1 MKLDVKAMAFT
12 IGLVW
17 GAAMFLTGVAYVIS
31 EGYGEAFLDV
41 MASVYPGYD
50 ATSNFG
56 DVIVGTLY
64 GLVDGAVGGAVV
76 AWLYNRLA
84 GPWIWCGVGS
94 LRHSWF
100 GSAGWGA
107 LMFPLCY
114 LGRVVSR
121 CNSISRQKVRGNRH
135 DVTEFG
141 EDLVVADSGANHD
154 GQIVALPDTW

>member
-17 GAAMFLTGVAYVIS
+17 GAAMLLAGVAYVIS
-31 EGYGEAFLDV
+31 DGYAEAFLDV

-50 ATSNFG
+50 GTSNFG

-84 GPWIWCGVGS
+84 GRGS
-94 LRHSWF
+94 
-100 GSAGWGA
+100 
-107 LMFPLCY
+107 
-114 LGRVVSR
+114 
-121 CNSISRQKVRGNRH
+121 
-135 DVTEFG
+135 G
-141 EDLVVADSGANHD
+141 EG
-154 GQIVALPDTW
+154 